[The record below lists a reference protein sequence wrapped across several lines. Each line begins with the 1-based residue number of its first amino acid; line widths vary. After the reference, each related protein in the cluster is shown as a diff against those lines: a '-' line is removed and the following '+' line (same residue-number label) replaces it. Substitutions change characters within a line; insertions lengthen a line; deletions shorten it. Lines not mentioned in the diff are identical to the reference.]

1 MARFDRKMGAL
12 TKSQN
17 LIVVNW
23 MERLENAYTRMNA
36 IGVRHLPV
44 VDDRGIIVGIVS
56 DKDFY
61 RAMQIDQPSFVS
73 GKVAQPSFDPTSMV
87 RDFMSWPVEAI
98 DEDGSVAEAAKKMV
112 DLKISALLVSRD
124 SEVLGIVTSEDLL
137 RILASEAEKPISHFT
152 ADITSTIYASPI
164 GTFVQKL
171 ADIGL

>member
-1 MARFDRKMGAL
+1 MQHFHQTLGSL

-23 MERLENAYTRMNA
+23 MERLENAYARMLT

-44 VDDRGIIVGIVS
+44 VDDGGVIVGIMS
-56 DKDFY
+56 DKDFF

-87 RDFMSWPVEAI
+87 RDFMSWPVESI
-98 DEDGSVAEAAKKMV
+98 DEEGSVAEAAKKMV
-112 DLKISALLVSRD
+112 DKKISALLVSRD

-137 RILASEAEKPISHFT
+137 RILASEAEKSLSHFT
-152 ADITSTIYASPI
+152 SDLTSTIYASPI
-164 GTFVQKL
+164 GTLVQKL